1 MTKKDYIVKRNVH
14 YIASSLRDLCCKKI
28 LFNFKCKMM
37 WMKPG
42 FHMCTLFT
50 SLYELVLWKRE
61 KIVQIF
67 IKRRWWWEL
76 TLQIQ
81 NMMAHEDR
89 SFVIESSAWL
99 CYRFSCMV
107 WLRVTFLATWSCIIA
122 HFLTRAKMW
131 LFLNILYRQRSTL

>member
-1 MTKKDYIVKRNVH
+1 MTKKDYIVKRNSH

-50 SLYELVLWKRE
+50 SLYELVLQKRE

-107 WLRVTFLATWSCIIA
+107 WLRVTLLATWSCIIA

-131 LFLNILYRQRSTL
+131 LFPNILYRQRSTL